1 MTSLGSLNAITEVFI
16 YPTSKRVSN
25 VLPWQQEFT
34 CFFLFFFFFLQSGKP
49 DLTFISFCA
58 SLPLIQ
64 PDHFY
69 SFYSV
74 ISGRNLQR
82 QRLEL
87 RTDARSGRCS
97 GTLAFSSPA

>member
-1 MTSLGSLNAITEVFI
+1 MINLGSLNATTEVFI

-34 CFFLFFFFFLQSGKP
+34 CFFLFFFLQSGKT

-58 SLPLIQ
+58 SLPLFQ

-69 SFYSV
+69 SFYSG

-87 RTDARSGRCS
+87 CTDARSGWCS
-97 GTLAFSSPA
+97 GTLAFSCSA